1 MSSVSPVGPVNPV
14 SPGVSWRR
22 RLGAFRLWAVALVAV
37 VALALVTGPT
47 ASGPAQRVAHLE
59 NLVKCPSCQDL
70 SVAQST
76 SSSALAVRHEIETMV
91 RQGRSDT
98 QILTTIEAAY
108 GSSVLLS
115 PSTSGVGTLLWLLP
129 AAIFVGL
136 AATTVVL
143 RRRR

>member
-1 MSSVSPVGPVNPV
+1 MSGRAPATSV
-14 SPGVSWRR
+14 RH
-22 RLGAFRLWAVALVAV
+22 RLGTFRVWLVALVAV
-37 VALALVTGPT
+37 VALALVTSPT

-76 SSSALAVRHEIETMV
+76 SSSALAVRHQIVALVARGE
-91 RQGRSDT
+91 SDT

-108 GSSVLLS
+108 GTSVLLS

-129 AAIFVGL
+129 TAVFVGL
-136 AATTVVL
+136 ATTVLVL